1 MDGHRLHAGGAA
13 HADGRM
19 LESPTHIHVSTR
31 KETRKIMQQ
40 MRRGTSSE
48 EGGYPYKALGS
59 PAEVEQLG
67 DVHHDA
73 SQVSPTAEVGHRCRA
88 GDSAR

>member
-1 MDGHRLHAGGAA
+1 
-13 HADGRM
+13 
-19 LESPTHIHVSTR
+19 
-31 KETRKIMQQ
+31 MQQ